1 MDKEKKIKIYAASK
15 ILQNKVGSGPLDEK
29 LIEKAQKLI
38 EENDVDFTPLGLEF
52 LEKLKETLEEV
63 TSNQDSE
70 FSQEVKDELA
80 KPVMTLKANAS
91 IFHYP
96 LVGELAKIMLDFI
109 ETIKILDKDAIDIV
123 SAHHDTLYAI
133 IKKKMRGD
141 DGLKQGEA
149 FITELKEACARYFKK
164 RQTTK

>member
-1 MDKEKKIKIYAASK
+1 
-15 ILQNKVGSGPLDEK
+15 
-29 LIEKAQKLI
+29 
-38 EENDVDFTPLGLEF
+38 
-52 LEKLKETLEEV
+52 
-63 TSNQDSE
+63 
-70 FSQEVKDELA
+70 
-80 KPVMTLKANAS
+80 MTLKANAS

-109 ETIKILDKDAIDIV
+109 ETIKVLDKDAIDIV

-141 DGLKQGEA
+141 EGLKQGEA

-164 RQTTK
+164 RQTTN